1 VRVDTQSAFL
11 WDKAATIARHLGK
24 ATADRAIPIRS
35 MIDHMGID
43 MVAQGTDYPI
53 NLLNPFVN
61 MSISITRK
69 DKNGT
74 VYGAGQ
80 AISREE
86 ALRLYTSAASRY
98 AFAEHRTGSIEVGK
112 LADLAILSADPLT
125 VVEDEIKNIVALKT
139 IVGGRVVYE
148 RSR

>member
-1 VRVDTQSAFL
+1 
-11 WDKAATIARHLGK
+11 
-24 ATADRAIPIRS
+24 
-35 MIDHMGID
+35 

-53 NLLNPFVN
+53 NPLNPFVN

-69 DKNGT
+69 DQNGA
-74 VYGAGQ
+74 VYGPKQ
-80 AISREE
+80 AVSREE

-98 AFAEHRTGSIEVGK
+98 AFAEQRTGTIEVGK

-125 VVEDEIKNIVALKT
+125 VDEDEIKNIVALKT

-148 RSR
+148 RTS